1 MNLIED
7 LRWRG
12 LVAQSTDEAALL
24 ESLKKPITL
33 YIGFDPTA
41 PSLHVGNLVV
51 LLVLRRF
58 QLAGHNP
65 IALVGG
71 ATGLVGDPS
80 GRNDE
85 RTLNSSEVV
94 EEWVS
99 RIRKQVSAF
108 LDFDAKTNPALVVNN
123 LDWTSPLSAI
133 EFLRDIGKHFS
144 VNQMLAKDSVSSRLE
159 AGGISYTEFSYQVLQ
174 AYDYLELF
182 RRNNCT
188 LQLGGSDQW
197 GNIVAG
203 LDLIRRVEQGS
214 AHALTVPLLAKAD
227 GTKFGKTA
235 GGSVWLDPE
244 MTSPYAFFQFW
255 LNTEDKDVINFLKV
269 FSFLSHED
277 IEALDI
283 AHTANPGLREAHRA
297 LARELTTLVHGADT
311 TSRVEAAARA
321 LFGQG
326 ELSEL
331 DEKTLAGALA
341 ELPRT
346 VISKDAQIPT
356 WVDLLASTGVVD
368 SKSAA
373 RRIVKEGGAYL
384 NNVKICAT
392 LFYDAARGIV
402 KEGGAYLNNVKISGE
417 DFAPQ
422 KSDFLC
428 GKYAI
433 LRKGKRDLA
442 CVELV

>member
-12 LVAQSTDEAALL
+12 LLAQSTDEKALL
-24 ESLKKPITL
+24 DSLKKPITL
-33 YIGFDPTA
+33 YVGFDPTA
-41 PSLHVGNLVV
+41 PSLHAGNLVV

-80 GRNDE
+80 GKNEE
-85 RTLNSSEVV
+85 RTLNSTEIV
-94 EEWVS
+94 EGWVS
-99 RIRKQVSAF
+99 RIRQQVSAF
-108 LDFDAKTNPALVVNN
+108 LDFDAPKNPATVVNN

-144 VNQMLAKDSVSSRLE
+144 VNQMLAKDSVSARLE
-159 AGGISYTEFSYQVLQ
+159 GGGISYTEFSYQVLQ
-174 AYDYLELF
+174 SYDFLELY

-188 LQLGGSDQW
+188 LQVGGSDQW

-214 AHALTVPLLAKAD
+214 GHALTVPLLMKAD

-255 LNTEDKDVINFLKV
+255 LNSDDKDVINFLKV
-269 FSFLSHED
+269 FSFKSHDE
-277 IEALDI
+277 ITELEKS
-283 AHTANPGLREAHRA
+283 HNENPGLREAHRA
-297 LARELTTLVHGADT
+297 LARELTSLVHSEET
-311 TSRVEAAARA
+311 TQRVEAAARA

-331 DEKTLAGALA
+331 DEVTLASALA

-346 VISKDAQIPT
+346 SVSSTEEIPT
-356 WVDLLASTGVVD
+356 WVDLLAATGVVD

-384 NNVKICAT
+384 NNQ
-392 LFYDAARGIV
+392 
-402 KEGGAYLNNVKISGE
+402 KISGE
-417 DFAPQ
+417 DFRPA

-428 GKYAI
+428 GKYAV

-442 CVELV
+442 AVELV

>member
-12 LVAQSTDEAALL
+12 LLAQTTDEKALL
-24 ESLKKPITL
+24 EALKKPTTL
-33 YIGFDPTA
+33 YVGFDPTA
-41 PSLHVGNLVV
+41 PSLHAGNLVV

-80 GRNDE
+80 GKNEE
-85 RTLNSSEVV
+85 RTLNSTEIV
-94 EEWVS
+94 EGWVN

-108 LDFDAKTNPALVVNN
+108 LDFNAPKNPAAVVNN

-144 VNQMLAKDSVSSRLE
+144 VNQMLSKDSVSTRLE
-159 AGGISYTEFSYQVLQ
+159 GGGISYTEFSYQVLQ
-174 AYDYLELF
+174 SYDFLELY

-188 LQLGGSDQW
+188 LQVGGSDQW

-214 AHALTVPLLAKAD
+214 GHALTVPLLMKAD

-255 LNTEDKDVINFLKV
+255 LNSDDKDVINFLKV
-269 FSFLSHED
+269 FSFKSHAE
-277 IEALDI
+277 I
-283 AHTANPGLREAHRA
+283 AELEKSHNENPGLREAHRA
-297 LARELTTLVHGADT
+297 LARELTSLVHSEET
-311 TSRVEAAARA
+311 TQRVEAAARA

-331 DEKTLAGALA
+331 DEATLASALA

-346 VISKDAQIPT
+346 TVSSNKEIPT
-356 WVDLLASTGVVD
+356 WVDLLAATGVVD

-384 NNVKICAT
+384 NNVKI
-392 LFYDAARGIV
+392 
-402 KEGGAYLNNVKISGE
+402 SGE
-417 DFAPQ
+417 DFRPS

-428 GKYAI
+428 GKYAV

-442 CVELV
+442 AVELS

>member
-1 MNLIED
+1 VNLIED

-12 LVAQSTDEAALL
+12 LLAQSTDEAALA
-24 ESLKKPITL
+24 ESLKSPLTL
-33 YIGFDPTA
+33 YVGFDPTA

-65 IALVGG
+65 LALVGG

-80 GRNDE
+80 GKNEE
-85 RTLNSSEVV
+85 RTLNSSDVV
-94 EEWVS
+94 AEWVE

-108 LDFDAKTNPALVVNN
+108 LDFDTPKNPARVVNN
-123 LDWTSPLSAI
+123 LDWTQPMSAI

-144 VNQMLAKDSVSSRLE
+144 VNQMLARDSVSSRLE

-174 AYDYLELF
+174 SFDYLELYKRF
-182 RRNNCT
+182 NCT

-203 LDLIRRVEQGS
+203 LDLIRRVEQGN
-214 AHALTVPLLAKAD
+214 AHALTVPLLTKAD

-244 MTSPYAFFQFW
+244 MTSPYAFFQYW
-255 LNTEDKDVINFLKV
+255 LNTDDKDVINFLKV
-269 FSFLSHED
+269 FSFKSHE
-277 IEALDI
+277 EI
-283 AHTANPGLREAHRA
+283 ASLEIKLNENPGLREAHRE
-297 LARELTTLVHGADT
+297 LARELTALVHSPDVAM
-311 TSRVEAAARA
+311 RVEEAAKA

-326 ELSEL
+326 DLSQL
-331 DEKTLAGALA
+331 DLPTLTSALS

-346 VISKDAQIPT
+346 TVSSGQEIPT
-356 WVDLLASTGVVD
+356 WVDLIAASGVVD

-384 NNVKICAT
+384 NN
-392 LFYDAARGIV
+392 
-402 KEGGAYLNNVKISGE
+402 EKISGE
-417 DFAPQ
+417 DFRPS
-422 KSDFLC
+422 KPDFLW
-428 GKYAI
+428 GKYAV

-442 CVELV
+442 AVELL

>member
-94 EEWVS
+94 EDWVS
-99 RIRKQVSAF
+99 RIRNQVAAF
-108 LDFDAKTNPALVVNN
+108 LDFDAENNPALVVNN

-174 AYDYLELF
+174 SYDYLELF

-255 LNTEDKDVINFLKV
+255 LNTEDKDVVNFLKV
-269 FSFLSHED
+269 FSFLSHAEID
-277 IEALDI
+277 ALEVG
-283 AHTANPGLREAHRA
+283 HTANPGLREAHRA

-356 WVDLLASTGVVD
+356 WVDLLAATGVVD

-373 RRIVKEGGAYL
+373 RR
-384 NNVKICAT
+384 
-392 LFYDAARGIV
+392 IV

-442 CVELV
+442 CVELA

>member
-1 MNLIED
+1 MNLLED

-12 LVAQSTDEAALL
+12 LLAQSTDEAALL
-24 ESLKKPITL
+24 ESMKKPITL
-33 YIGFDPTA
+33 YVGFDPTA

-58 QLAGHNP
+58 QLAGHTP

-80 GRNDE
+80 GKNEE
-85 RTLNSSEVV
+85 RTLNSTEIV
-94 EEWVS
+94 EGWVN
-99 RIRKQVSAF
+99 RIRTQVSAF
-108 LDFDAKTNPALVVNN
+108 LDFSEAKNKAIVVNN

-144 VNQMLAKDSVSSRLE
+144 VNQMLSKDSVSARLE

-174 AYDYLELF
+174 SYDFLELF

-214 AHALTVPLLAKAD
+214 GHALTVPLLTKAD

-235 GGSVWLDPE
+235 GGSVWLDPA
-244 MTSPYAFFQFW
+244 MTSPYAFFQYW
-255 LNTEDKDVINFLKV
+255 LNTDDKDVINFLKV
-269 FSFLSHED
+269 FSFKSHAE
-277 IEALDI
+277 ITALEN
-283 AHTANPGLREAHRA
+283 AHKENPGLREAHRA
-297 LARELTTLVHGADT
+297 LARELTALVHSQAT
-311 TSRVEAAARA
+311 TDRVEAAAKA

-326 ELSEL
+326 DLTEL
-331 DEKTLAGALA
+331 DEETLAGALA

-346 VISKDAQIPT
+346 TVSKNEVIPT
-356 WVDLLASTGVVD
+356 WVDLLAATGVVD

-384 NNVKICAT
+384 NN
-392 LFYDAARGIV
+392 
-402 KEGGAYLNNVKISGE
+402 EKISGE

-428 GKYAI
+428 GKYAV

-442 CVELV
+442 AVELV

>member
-12 LVAQSTDEAALL
+12 LLAQSTDEAALA
-24 ESLKKPITL
+24 EALKKPLTL
-33 YIGFDPTA
+33 YVGFDPTA

-58 QLAGHNP
+58 QLAGHHP
-65 IALVGG
+65 LALVGG

-80 GRNDE
+80 GKNEE
-85 RTLNSSEVV
+85 RTLNSSDVV
-94 EEWVS
+94 AEWVG
-99 RIRKQVSAF
+99 RIREQVSAF
-108 LDFDAKTNPALVVNN
+108 LDFNAPKNPAKVVNN
-123 LDWTSPLSAI
+123 LEWTEPLSAI

-144 VNQMLAKDSVSSRLE
+144 VNQMLARDSVASRLE

-174 AYDYLELF
+174 SFDYLELF
-182 RRNNCT
+182 RRYNCT

-214 AHALTVPLLAKAD
+214 AHALTVPLLTKSD

-244 MTSPYAFFQFW
+244 MTSAYSFFQYW
-255 LNTEDKDVINFLKV
+255 LNTDDKDVINFLKV
-269 FSFLSHED
+269 FSFKSHGEITD
-277 IEALDI
+277 LEKS
-283 AHTANPGLREAHRA
+283 HSENPGLRQAHRE
-297 LARELTTLVHGADT
+297 LARELTTLVHSQEVAD
-311 TSRVEAAARA
+311 RVESASKA

-326 ELSEL
+326 DLALL
-331 DEKTLAGALA
+331 DLETLTSALA
-341 ELPRT
+341 ELPRAT
-346 VISKDAQIPT
+346 ASTKEEIPT
-356 WVDLLASTGVVD
+356 WVDLITAAGVVD

-384 NNVKICAT
+384 NNK
-392 LFYDAARGIV
+392 
-402 KEGGAYLNNVKISGE
+402 KISGE
-417 DFAPQ
+417 DFRPS
-422 KSDFLC
+422 KNDFLC
-428 GKYAI
+428 GKYAV
-433 LRKGKRDLA
+433 LRKGKRELA
-442 CVELV
+442 AIELI

>member
-1 MNLIED
+1 MNLLDD

-12 LVAQSTDEAALL
+12 LLAQSTDEKALAEAL
-24 ESLKKPITL
+24 SKPITL
-33 YIGFDPTA
+33 YVGFDPTA
-41 PSLHVGNLVV
+41 PSLHCGNLVV

-80 GRNDE
+80 GRNEE
-85 RTLNSSEVV
+85 RSLNSAEIV
-94 EEWVS
+94 ENWVA
-99 RIRKQVSAF
+99 RIRTQVSAF
-108 LDFDAKTNPALVVNN
+108 LDFDAPKNPARVVNN

-144 VNQMLAKDSVSSRLE
+144 VNQMLAKDSVASRLD

-174 AYDYLELF
+174 SYDYLELF
-182 RRNNCT
+182 KRHGCT

-203 LDLIRRVEQGS
+203 LDLIRRVEGGS
-214 AHALTVPLLAKAD
+214 GHALTVPLLTKSD
-227 GTKFGKTA
+227 GSKFGKTA
-235 GGSVWLDPE
+235 SGSVWLDPE

-255 LNTEDKDVINFLKV
+255 LNSEDKDVINFLKV
-269 FSFLSHED
+269 FSFLSHDE
-277 IEALDI
+277 INALEKS
-283 AHTANPGLREAHRA
+283 HNENPGLREAHRA
-297 LARELTTLVHGADT
+297 LARELTTLLHGAET
-311 TSRVEAAARA
+311 TQRVEAAARA

-326 ELSEL
+326 ELGEL
-331 DEKTLAGALA
+331 DEATLASALA
-341 ELPRT
+341 ELPRAT
-346 VISKDAQIPT
+346 ISKNDEIPT
-356 WVDLLASTGVVD
+356 WVDLIAAAGVVD

-384 NNVKICAT
+384 NNVKI
-392 LFYDAARGIV
+392 
-402 KEGGAYLNNVKISGE
+402 SGE
-417 DFAPQ
+417 DFAPS

-428 GKYAI
+428 GKYAV

-442 CVELV
+442 AIELI

>member
-1 MNLIED
+1 MNLLED

-12 LVAQSTDEAALL
+12 LLAQSTDEAALL

-33 YIGFDPTA
+33 YGGFDPTA

-58 QLAGHNP
+58 QLAGHTP

-80 GRNDE
+80 GKNEE
-85 RTLNSSEVV
+85 RTLNSTEIV
-94 EEWVS
+94 EGWVN
-99 RIRKQVSAF
+99 RIRTQVSAF
-108 LDFDAKTNPALVVNN
+108 LDFSEARNKAIVVNN

-144 VNQMLAKDSVSSRLE
+144 VNQMLSKDSVSARLE

-174 AYDYLELF
+174 SYDFLELY

-203 LDLIRRVEQGS
+203 LDLIRRVEQASG
-214 AHALTVPLLAKAD
+214 HALTVPLLTKAD

-235 GGSVWLDPE
+235 GGSVWLDPA
-244 MTSPYAFFQFW
+244 MTSPYAFFQYW
-255 LNTEDKDVINFLKV
+255 LNTDDKDVINFLKV
-269 FSFLSHED
+269 FSFKSHEE
-277 IEALDI
+277 ITALEN
-283 AHTANPGLREAHRA
+283 AHKENPGLREAHRA
-297 LARELTTLVHGADT
+297 LARELTALVHSQVT
-311 TSRVEAAARA
+311 TDRVEAAAKA

-326 ELSEL
+326 DLTEL
-331 DEKTLAGALA
+331 DEETLAGALA

-346 VISKDAQIPT
+346 TVSKNEAIPT
-356 WVDLLASTGVVD
+356 WVDLLAATGVVD

-384 NNVKICAT
+384 NN
-392 LFYDAARGIV
+392 
-402 KEGGAYLNNVKISGE
+402 EKISGE

-428 GKYAI
+428 GKYAV

-442 CVELV
+442 AVELV

>member
-1 MNLIED
+1 MNLLED

-12 LVAQSTDEAALL
+12 LLAQSTDEAALL

-33 YIGFDPTA
+33 YVGFDPTA

-58 QLAGHNP
+58 QLAGHTP

-80 GRNDE
+80 GKNEE
-85 RTLNSSEVV
+85 RTLNSTEIV
-94 EEWVS
+94 EGWVS
-99 RIRKQVSAF
+99 RIRTQVSAF
-108 LDFDAKTNPALVVNN
+108 LDFSEAKNKAIVVNN

-144 VNQMLAKDSVSSRLE
+144 VNQMLSKDSVSARLE

-174 AYDYLELF
+174 SYDFLELY

-214 AHALTVPLLAKAD
+214 AHALTVPLLTKAD

-235 GGSVWLDPE
+235 GGSVWLDPS
-244 MTSPYAFFQFW
+244 MTSPYAFFQYW
-255 LNTEDKDVINFLKV
+255 LNTDDKDVINFLKV
-269 FSFLSHED
+269 FSFKSHEE
-277 IEALDI
+277 ITTLEN
-283 AHTANPGLREAHRA
+283 AHAENPGLREAHRA
-297 LARELTTLVHGADT
+297 LARELTALVHSQAT
-311 TSRVEAAARA
+311 TDRVEAAAKA

-326 ELSEL
+326 DLTEL
-331 DEKTLAGALA
+331 DEETLAGALA

-346 VISKDAQIPT
+346 TVSKNDAIPT
-356 WVDLLASTGVVD
+356 WVDLLAATGVVD

-384 NNVKICAT
+384 NN
-392 LFYDAARGIV
+392 
-402 KEGGAYLNNVKISGE
+402 EKISGE

-428 GKYAI
+428 GKYAV

-442 CVELV
+442 AVELI

>member
-1 MNLIED
+1 MNLIDD

-12 LVAQSTDEAALL
+12 LVAQSTDEKALA
-24 ESLKKPITL
+24 ESLKSPVTL
-33 YIGFDPTA
+33 YVGFDPTA

-65 IALVGG
+65 LALVGG

-80 GRNDE
+80 GKNEE
-85 RTLNSSEVV
+85 RTLNSSDVV
-94 EEWVS
+94 AEWVE

-108 LDFDAKTNPALVVNN
+108 LDFDNAKNPARVVNN
-123 LDWTSPLSAI
+123 LDWTQSMSAI

-144 VNQMLAKDSVSSRLE
+144 VNQMLARDSVASRLE

-174 AYDYLELF
+174 SFDYLELYK
-182 RRNNCT
+182 RYNCT

-203 LDLIRRVEQGS
+203 LDLIRRAEQGS
-214 AHALTVPLLAKAD
+214 AHALTVPLLTKAD

-244 MTSPYAFFQFW
+244 MTSPYAFFQYW
-255 LNTEDKDVINFLKV
+255 LNTDDKDVINFLKV
-269 FSFLSHED
+269 FSFKSQE
-277 IEALDI
+277 EI
-283 AHTANPGLREAHRA
+283 ATLEINHNENPGLREAHRE
-297 LARELTTLVHGADT
+297 LARELTSLVHSKDVAD
-311 TSRVEAAARA
+311 RVESAAKA

-326 ELSEL
+326 DLTEL
-331 DEKTLAGALA
+331 DLPTLASALS

-346 VISKDAQIPT
+346 TVSSGQEIPT
-356 WVDLLASTGVVD
+356 WVDLIAATGVVD

-384 NNVKICAT
+384 NN
-392 LFYDAARGIV
+392 
-402 KEGGAYLNNVKISGE
+402 EKISGE
-417 DFAPQ
+417 DFRPS
-422 KSDFLC
+422 KTDFLC
-428 GKYAI
+428 GKYAV

-442 CVELV
+442 AVELI

>member
-1 MNLIED
+1 MNLLED

-12 LVAQSTDEAALL
+12 LLAQSTDEAALL
-24 ESLKKPITL
+24 ESLKKPLTL
-33 YIGFDPTA
+33 YVGFDPTA

-58 QLAGHNP
+58 QLAGHTP

-71 ATGLVGDPS
+71 ATGLIGDPS
-80 GRNDE
+80 GKNEE
-85 RTLNSSEVV
+85 RTLNSSDVV
-94 EEWVS
+94 EGWVN
-99 RIRKQVSAF
+99 RIRTQVCAF
-108 LDFDAKTNPALVVNN
+108 LDFDAAANKAIVVNN

-144 VNQMLAKDSVSSRLE
+144 VNQMLSKDSVSARLE

-174 AYDYLELF
+174 SYDFLELY

-214 AHALTVPLLAKAD
+214 GHALTVPLLTKAD

-244 MTSPYAFFQFW
+244 MTSPYAFFQYW
-255 LNTEDKDVINFLKV
+255 LNTDDKDVINFLKV
-269 FSFLSHED
+269 FSFKSHEE
-277 IEALDI
+277 ITELEN
-283 AHTANPGLREAHRA
+283 AHIANPGLREAHRA
-297 LARELTTLVHGADT
+297 LARELTSLVHSEQST
-311 TSRVEAAARA
+311 VRVEAAARA

-326 ELSEL
+326 DLQEL
-331 DEKTLAGALA
+331 DEETLAGALA

-346 VISKDAQIPT
+346 TVSKDQPIPT
-356 WVDLLASTGVVD
+356 WVDLLAATGVVD

-373 RRIVKEGGAYL
+373 RRVVKDGGAYL
-384 NNVKICAT
+384 NNIKV
-392 LFYDAARGIV
+392 L
-402 KEGGAYLNNVKISGE
+402 SE
-417 DFAPQ
+417 DFSPA
-422 KSDFLC
+422 KTDFLC
-428 GKYAI
+428 GKYAV

-442 CVELV
+442 AVELK

>member
-12 LVAQSTDEAALL
+12 LLAQTTDEAALL
-24 ESLKKPITL
+24 EALKKPTTL
-33 YIGFDPTA
+33 YVGFDPTA
-41 PSLHVGNLVV
+41 PSLHAGNLVV

-80 GRNDE
+80 GKNEE
-85 RTLNSSEVV
+85 RTLNSSEIV
-94 EEWVS
+94 EGWVN
-99 RIRKQVSAF
+99 RIRTQVSAF
-108 LDFDAKTNPALVVNN
+108 LDFDAPKNPAAVVNN

-144 VNQMLAKDSVSSRLE
+144 VNQMLSKDSVSARLE
-159 AGGISYTEFSYQVLQ
+159 SGGISYTEFSYQVLQ
-174 AYDYLELF
+174 SYDFLELY

-188 LQLGGSDQW
+188 LQVGGSDQW

-214 AHALTVPLLAKAD
+214 GHALTVPLLMKAD

-255 LNTEDKDVINFLKV
+255 LNSDDKDVINFLKV
-269 FSFLSHED
+269 FSFKSHTE
-277 IEALDI
+277 ITELEKS
-283 AHTANPGLREAHRA
+283 HNENPGLREAHRA
-297 LARELTTLVHGADT
+297 LARELTALVHSEET
-311 TSRVEAAARA
+311 TQRVEAAAHA

-331 DEKTLAGALA
+331 DEATLASALA

-346 VISKDAQIPT
+346 TVSASEEIPT
-356 WVDLLASTGVVD
+356 WVDLVAATGVVD

-384 NNVKICAT
+384 NNVKI
-392 LFYDAARGIV
+392 
-402 KEGGAYLNNVKISGE
+402 SGE
-417 DFAPQ
+417 DFRPS

-428 GKYAI
+428 GKYAV

-442 CVELV
+442 AVELT

>member
-12 LVAQSTDEAALL
+12 LLAQSTDEAALL
-24 ESLKKPITL
+24 EALKKPTTL
-33 YIGFDPTA
+33 YVGFDPTA
-41 PSLHVGNLVV
+41 PSLHAGNLVV

-80 GRNDE
+80 GKNEE
-85 RTLNSSEVV
+85 RTLNSTEIV
-94 EEWVS
+94 EGWVN
-99 RIRKQVSAF
+99 RIRTQVSAF
-108 LDFDAKTNPALVVNN
+108 LDFDAPKNPAAVVNN

-144 VNQMLAKDSVSSRLE
+144 VNQMLAKDSVSARLQG
-159 AGGISYTEFSYQVLQ
+159 GGISYTEFSYQVLQ
-174 AYDYLELF
+174 SYDFLELY

-188 LQLGGSDQW
+188 LQVGGSDQW

-214 AHALTVPLLAKAD
+214 GHALTVPLLMKAD

-255 LNTEDKDVINFLKV
+255 LNSDDKDVINFLKV
-269 FSFLSHED
+269 FSFKSHEE
-277 IEALDI
+277 ITELKKS
-283 AHTANPGLREAHRA
+283 HNENPGLREAHRA
-297 LARELTTLVHGADT
+297 LARELTSLVHSEET
-311 TSRVEAAARA
+311 TQRVEAAARA

-331 DEKTLAGALA
+331 DEATLSSALA

-346 VISKDAQIPT
+346 TVSSSDEIPT
-356 WVDLLASTGVVD
+356 WVDLLSATGVVD

-384 NNVKICAT
+384 NNVKI
-392 LFYDAARGIV
+392 
-402 KEGGAYLNNVKISGE
+402 SGE
-417 DFAPQ
+417 DFRLS

-428 GKYAI
+428 GKYAV

-442 CVELV
+442 AVELA

>member
-1 MNLIED
+1 MNLLDD

-12 LVAQSTDEAALL
+12 LLAQSTDEKALAEAL
-24 ESLKKPITL
+24 SKPITL
-33 YIGFDPTA
+33 YVGFDPTA
-41 PSLHVGNLVV
+41 PSLHCGNLVV

-80 GRNDE
+80 GRNEE
-85 RTLNSSEVV
+85 RSLNSTEIV
-94 EEWVS
+94 ENWVS
-99 RIRKQVSAF
+99 RIRTQVSAF
-108 LDFDAKTNPALVVNN
+108 LDFDAPKNPARVVNN
-123 LDWTSPLSAI
+123 LDWTAPLSAI

-144 VNQMLAKDSVSSRLE
+144 VNQMLAKDAVASRLD

-174 AYDYLELF
+174 SYDYLELF
-182 RRNNCT
+182 KRHGCT

-203 LDLIRRVEQGS
+203 LDLIRRVEGGS
-214 AHALTVPLLAKAD
+214 GHALTVPLLTKSD
-227 GTKFGKTA
+227 GSKFGKTA

-255 LNTEDKDVINFLKV
+255 LNSEDKDVINFLKV
-269 FSFLSHED
+269 FSFLSHDE
-277 IEALDI
+277 INALEKS
-283 AHTANPGLREAHRA
+283 HNENPGLREAHRA
-297 LARELTTLVHGADT
+297 LARELTTLLHGAET
-311 TSRVEAAARA
+311 TQRVEAAARA

-326 ELSEL
+326 ELGEL
-331 DEKTLAGALA
+331 DEATLASALA
-341 ELPRT
+341 ELPRAT
-346 VISKDAQIPT
+346 VSKSEDIPT
-356 WVDLLASTGVVD
+356 WVDLITAAGLVD

-384 NNVKICAT
+384 NNVKI
-392 LFYDAARGIV
+392 
-402 KEGGAYLNNVKISGE
+402 SGE
-417 DFAPQ
+417 DFAPS
-422 KSDFLC
+422 KNDFLC
-428 GKYAI
+428 GKYAV

-442 CVELV
+442 AIELI